1 MMAEVP
7 LAATGDLPR
16 AATAEVIFFASLAI
30 VAVVSAGLLA
40 GLETGMYRLS
50 RVRLSIRAARGDRG
64 AQRLAREYAR
74 PRRMLAT
81 LLVANAVAG
90 WFASFGTSQV
100 LDALGYGVLA
110 AVILDLVIL
119 LPVVFVFGEVL
130 PKDLFRV
137 HADRWMPRY
146 ARLLVS
152 LRVALC
158 WTGVV
163 PLVVGIGSIATRIFG
178 RGAREE
184 ELGARARIA
193 SLLAEGAGNEGL
205 SETQLGFADRVFT
218 MRGITLGQE
227 MRAWREVTWIPLN
240 ASPLVRGQLFA
251 SSGVSR
257 MPVLDESGRV
267 AGIVAAIDHI
277 GRPREATAALL
288 RATSVLSPSSPS
300 LEAIALMRR
309 DRVQLAVVADRP
321 DRPVGIV
328 TMKDLVEPLVGDLAA
343 W

>member
-1 MMAEVP
+1 MSVEPHDVATTEV
-7 LAATGDLPR
+7 
-16 AATAEVIFFASLAI
+16 VFFATVAA
-30 VAVVSAGLLA
+30 VAVISAGLLA

-81 LLVANAVAG
+81 LLVANAIAG

-100 LDALGYGVLA
+100 LDALGYGVVT

-119 LPVVFVFGEVL
+119 LPVVFIFGEVL

-146 ARLLVS
+146 SQLLVL
-152 LRVALC
+152 LRTTLC

-163 PLVVGIGSIATRIFG
+163 PLVVGIGSIATRLVG
-178 RGAREE
+178 RGSREQ

-193 SLLAEGAGNEGL
+193 SLLAEGAGSEGL
-205 SETQLGFADRVFT
+205 SEAQLGFADRVFT

-227 MRAWREVTWIPLN
+227 MRSWREVTWIPLS
-240 ASPLVRGQLFA
+240 ASPLERGRRFA

-257 MPVLDESGRV
+257 MPVLDASGRV
-267 AGIVAAIDHI
+267 VGIVAAIDHI
-277 GRPREATAALL
+277 GRPREATTALL
-288 RATSVLSPSSPS
+288 RPTTVLPPASPS
-300 LEAIALMRR
+300 LDAIAAMRR
-309 DRVQLAVVADRP
+309 ERVQLAVVADRP
-321 DRPVGIV
+321 ERPVGIV

>member
-1 MMAEVP
+1 MSVEAHDV
-7 LAATGDLPR
+7 AT
-16 AATAEVIFFASLAI
+16 TEVILFATVAA
-30 VAVVSAGLLA
+30 VAVISAGLLA

-90 WFASFGTSQV
+90 WFASFGTSQI
-100 LDALGYGVLA
+100 LDALGYGVVT

-119 LPVVFVFGEVL
+119 LPVVFIFGEVL

-146 ARLLVS
+146 ARFLSLL
-152 LRVALC
+152 RIALC

-163 PLVVGIGSIATRIFG
+163 PLVVGIGSIATRLFG
-178 RGAREE
+178 RGSREQE
-184 ELGARARIA
+184 MGARARIA
-193 SLLAEGAGNEGL
+193 SLLAEGAGSEGL
-205 SETQLGFADRVFT
+205 SEAQLGFADRVFT

-227 MRAWREVTWIPLN
+227 MRSWREVTWIALT
-240 ASPLVRGQLFA
+240 ASPRERGRRFA

-257 MPVLDESGRV
+257 MPVLDASGRV
-267 AGIVAAIDHI
+267 VGIVAAIDHI
-277 GRPREATAALL
+277 GRPRESTTALL
-288 RATSVLSPSSPS
+288 RPTTVLSPASPS
-300 LEAIALMRR
+300 LEAIAAMRR
-309 DRVQLAVVADRP
+309 ERVQLAVVADRA

-328 TMKDLVEPLVGDLAA
+328 TMKDLVEPLVGDLAT

>member
-1 MMAEVP
+1 MSAD
-7 LAATGDLPR
+7 AAV
-16 AATAEVIFFASLAI
+16 AATAEVPVVATAEVVFFATLA
-30 VAVVSAGLLA
+30 VFAVVTAGLLA

-74 PRRMLAT
+74 PKRMLAT

-90 WFASFGTSQV
+90 WFATFGTSQV
-100 LDALGYGVLA
+100 LAALGYGVLA

-146 ARLLVS
+146 SRLLTC
-152 LRVALC
+152 LRAALC

-163 PLVVGIGSIATRIFG
+163 PLVVGIGSIATRLFG
-178 RGAREE
+178 RSSRSE

-193 SLLAEGAGNEGL
+193 SLLAEGAGSEGL

-227 MRAWREVTWIPLN
+227 MRAWREVSWLPLS
-240 ASPLVRGQLFA
+240 ALPADRGRLFA

-267 AGIVAAIDHI
+267 VGIVAAIDHMS
-277 GRPREATAALL
+277 RPRDATSALL
-288 RATSVLSPSSPS
+288 RPTSVLPPSSPS
-300 LEAIALMRR
+300 LEAIAAMRR

-321 DRPVGIV
+321 DRPLGIV